1 MPHYGHIGKLLVVL
15 ICDSKI
21 SELNVHDS
29 GLKLGN
35 GIEG

>member
-1 MPHYGHIGKLLVVL
+1 MPHFGHISELLVVL

-29 GLKLGN
+29 ELELGN